1 MRRVNW
7 NSWLSDICIILFAAA
22 FSLFLNQLFVIGEI
36 ASLSEAYAKVG
47 QDQFTQSFELGLL
60 LYCVCSPILE
70 ELLFRLIVQK
80 GLNFL
85 FHTGVRGRRIVL
97 VVSALAFACYHGNV
111 VQGLFA
117 FPMGIFMALFYELL
131 GNVAAPILFHV
142 SANLTT
148 WIVSNGNGF
157 AVGQTGLI
165 LCVIYAILAGVLGT
179 ITLKR
184 IVNNKKNSTII

>member
-142 SANLTT
+142 SANLDCEQ
-148 WIVSNGNGF
+148 WEW
-157 AVGQTGLI
+157 
-165 LCVIYAILAGVLGT
+165 LCCRTDRTCSLCDLCNSCRSAWYDHLE
-179 ITLKR
+179 
-184 IVNNKKNSTII
+184 KNRQ